1 MNIYL
6 TRLKISKILHKFNIL
21 KQNYN
26 NRAASSLSKLYFYR
40 MFKCFLIKLYA
51 FENGVL
57 GKNFGFLGPSLK
69 MAGFQNRRPS
79 PHVTPPLI
87 HSEAAA
93 ARTWGCLVNTLA
105 QPPTRRKRC
114 PPPFLSVF
122 LIRQSDIPDSR
133 SRCYPMLPQKYH
145 QLLNI

>member
-1 MNIYL
+1 
-6 TRLKISKILHKFNIL
+6 
-21 KQNYN
+21 
-26 NRAASSLSKLYFYR
+26 
-40 MFKCFLIKLYA
+40 MFKSFLIKLYA

-105 QPPTRRKRC
+105 QPPTRQKRC
-114 PPPFLSVF
+114 PPLFYLS
-122 LIRQSDIPDSR
+122 SSSGSR
-133 SRCYPMLPQKYH
+133 TYPTQDHVVIQFCLK
-145 QLLNI
+145 NIISCLTFD